1 MTEKDA
7 KWRSYLKLRDYQEEL
22 VEKLKQSIRKG
33 NRSII
38 VQSPPRSGKTVVMSD
53 IAKGATDKKNHVLFF
68 SHRKE
73 INDQVVRTF
82 VANDVNMDLVTI
94 GSVQSLV
101 RKIDKLPEPE
111 IILVDEAHHIKAN
124 SYKKILEAFPNALK
138 LFFTGTPVRLN
149 GQGFEDMADDL
160 ITGKSIKWLQEHGN
174 IAPFKYY
181 APNVIDTSQLKK
193 SSGDFSQKSMDE
205 AFKKAIYGDV
215 IEHYNKLSKGK
226 QAICYAHN
234 VATAE
239 RISQEFNQSGILA
252 EVVHGKTPK
261 AQRQEIMDKF
271 RAGEILVLIN
281 VELFTEGVDL
291 PDVTTCIML
300 RPTQSLSLFLQFA
313 MRPLNPKPGKTAILI
328 DHVGNYTRHGLP
340 NEDREWTLQGISKK
354 RKNYN
359 TQGEL
364 VIKQC
369 EKCFGCFDS
378 SLSRVCPY
386 CSHEPE
392 LTEREL
398 ENIKEIELQEITE
411 AKMKKLKKRVSTYIT
426 ADMCES
432 VDELVEF
439 KNQHNYKNGWVYQQ
453 QKMRGWL

>member
-1 MTEKDA
+1 MI
-7 KWRSYLKLRDYQEEL
+7 KLRDYQEEL
-22 VEKLKQSIRKG
+22 VSDIKKSIRNG

-38 VQSPPRSGKTVVMSD
+38 VQSPPRSGKTVVMAH

-73 INDQVVRTF
+73 INDQVVKTF
-82 VANDVNMDLVTI
+82 KANAVNLAYCTI

-101 RKIDKLPEPE
+101 RKIDGLPPPE
-111 IILVDEAHHIKAN
+111 IILVDEAHHIKAA
-124 SYKKILEAFPNALK
+124 SYKKILEAFPKSLK

-149 GQGFEDMADDL
+149 GQGFEELADDL
-160 ITGKSIKWLQEHGN
+160 IIGKSIKWLQEHGN

-181 APNVIDTSQLKK
+181 APNLIDLSKLKK
-193 SSGDFSQKSMDE
+193 SGGDFTQKSIDE

-215 IEHYNKLSKGK
+215 INHYIKLSKGK

-239 RISQEFNQSGILA
+239 RVSDEFNQSGITSK
-252 EVVHGKTPK
+252 VVHGKTPK
-261 AQRQEIMDKF
+261 KERDRLMKQF
-271 RAGEILVLIN
+271 RDGEILVLVN

-313 MRPLNPKPGKTAILI
+313 MRPLNPQTGKTAILI
-328 DHVGNYTRHGLP
+328 DHVGNYSRHGFP
-340 NEDREWTLQGISKK
+340 NEDRAWSLQGLSKK
-354 RKNYN
+354 RSEYN
-359 TQGEL
+359 TKGEL
-364 VIKQC
+364 TIKQC
-369 EKCFGCFDS
+369 EDCFGCFDS
-378 SLSRVCPY
+378 SVTRTCPY
-386 CSHEPE
+386 CGHEPV

-411 AKMKKLKKRVSTYIT
+411 AKVHKLKNRVATYIS
-426 ADMCES
+426 ADMCNN

>member
-1 MTEKDA
+1 M
-7 KWRSYLKLRDYQEEL
+7 KLRDYQEEL
-22 VEKLKQSIRKG
+22 VESIKSSSLKG

-38 VQSPPRSGKTVVMSD
+38 VQSPPRSGKTVVMAD

-73 INDQVVRTF
+73 INDQVINTF
-82 VANDVNMDLVTI
+82 RMSDVNMDYITI

-101 RKIDKLPEPE
+101 RKIDKLPIPE

-138 LFFTGTPVRLN
+138 LFFTGTPIRLN

-174 IAPFKYY
+174 IAHFKYF
-181 APNVIDTSQLKK
+181 APNIIDTSQLKR
-193 SSGDFSQKSMDE
+193 SGGDFTQKSMDD

-234 VATAE
+234 VATAQH
-239 RISQEFNQSGILA
+239 ISEEFNQAGITA

-261 AQRQEIMDKF
+261 TEREAIMNKF
-271 RAGEILVLIN
+271 RTGEISVLVN

-313 MRPLNPKPGKTAILI
+313 MRPLNPKTGKTAILI

-340 NEDREWTLQGISKK
+340 NEDREWTLEGISKK
-354 RKNYN
+354 RSEYN
-359 TQGEL
+359 TKGEL
-364 VIKQC
+364 TIKQC
-369 EKCFGCFDS
+369 DECFGCFDS
-378 SLSRVCPY
+378 SISRICPY
-386 CSHEPE
+386 CGHEPE

-411 AKMKKLKKRVSTYIT
+411 AKVKKLKQRVSTYIT
-426 ADMCES
+426 ADMCDS

-439 KNQHNYKNGWVYQQ
+439 KNQHGYKNGWVYQQ
-453 QKMRGWL
+453 QKKRGWL